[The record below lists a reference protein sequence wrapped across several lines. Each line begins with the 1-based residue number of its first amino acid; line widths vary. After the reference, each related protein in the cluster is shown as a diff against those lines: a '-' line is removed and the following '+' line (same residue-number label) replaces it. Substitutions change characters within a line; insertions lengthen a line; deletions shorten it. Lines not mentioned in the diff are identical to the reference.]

1 MDRQSHIEG
10 LTFSRVKPEE
20 YQDVTDLLNAA
31 YRYLDHSSGKMTVL
45 QCRDWPGRGVFQEV
59 AQSCW
64 RRPWW
69 SEYEGFGSKAECCTH
84 QSHKDRWKGHA
95 QKEFIMI
102 LSLHMP

>member
-1 MDRQSHIEG
+1 MNRQSHIEG

-31 YRYLDHSSGKMTVL
+31 YRYLDHSSDKMTVL
-45 QCRDWPGRGVFQEV
+45 QSRDWPGRGVFQEV
-59 AQSCW
+59 TQSCW

-69 SEYEGFGSKAECCTH
+69 SEYEGSGSQAECCTH
-84 QSHKDRWKGHA
+84 QSHKDRWTGHA
-95 QKEFIMI
+95 QKEFIII